1 MRVHMYFRR
10 INETFN
16 QVLGASIPFQRKL
29 AVPAS
34 SREGERSAV
43 RDGELSKSS
52 PVEDEFF
59 LVKSMAAEKRYME
72 RVQDMEDK
80 YTELLAKS
88 EKLNE
93 DLTLKS
99 ASFVALD
106 EKYR

>member
-29 AVPAS
+29 TVPAS

-43 RDGELSKSS
+43 RDGELKSS

>member
-1 MRVHMYFRR
+1 M
-10 INETFN
+10 
-16 QVLGASIPFQRKL
+16 LGASIPFQRKL
-29 AVPAS
+29 TITISP
-34 SREGERSAV
+34 REGERSKCGVA
-43 RDGELSKSS
+43 ETSKNS
-52 PVEDEFF
+52 PEEEDEFL
-59 LVKSMAAEKRYME
+59 LVKSMAAEKRYIE

-93 DLTLKS
+93 DLTFKS